1 MRHLITGGSGFIGTA
16 LARHLLDAGHHVTTL
31 DRATP
36 LPHPHRHE
44 YHHERLADVL
54 GDVRDAA
61 LVSMLVQRVDRVW
74 HLASRVGV
82 RHYIESAHDT
92 VSTTLDGAA
101 AVIDACAK
109 HGRPLMLAST
119 SEAYGKPVKLPMHE
133 LDDIRFGDTGT
144 TRWVYGMA
152 KALSEQ
158 LALAAHRH
166 HGLDVRIFRPFN
178 IVGPGQNPDSGLIFP
193 SYAQA
198 IIDGTAIKVHGDG
211 QQTRTF
217 CGVSDLVSGIVRL
230 SEAPHAAGVVVNLGS
245 PVEVPVIE
253 VADAFAYEASR
264 QGRPTPTR
272 MVPYE
277 HDYPEGFEDTRRRV
291 PDLSRARELIGW
303 HPELLTPLH
312 ALVRWTVSHAIE
324 TAEQSTG
331 IAAD

>member
-1 MRHLITGGSGFIGTA
+1 M
-16 LARHLLDAGHHVTTL
+16 
-31 DRATP
+31 
-36 LPHPHRHE
+36 
-44 YHHERLADVL
+44 
-54 GDVRDAA
+54 
-61 LVSMLVQRVDRVW
+61 DRVW

-82 RHYIESAHDT
+82 RHYIDSPGDT
-92 VSTTLDGAA
+92 VSTTLSGAA
-101 AVIDACAK
+101 AIIDACTK

-119 SEAYGKPVKLPMHE
+119 SEAYGKGVKLPMHE

-158 LALAAHRH
+158 LALDYHRK

-178 IVGPGQNPDSGLIFP
+178 IVGPGQSPESGLIFP

-211 QQTRTF
+211 SQTRTF
-217 CGVSDLVSGIVRL
+217 CGVSDLVSGIIRL
-230 SEAPHAAGVVVNLGS
+230 ADAPNAAGKVVNIGS
-245 PVEVPVIE
+245 PEEMPVID

-264 QGRPTPTR
+264 QGRPTPIR
-272 MVPYE
+272 MVHYD
-277 HDYPEGFEDTRRRV
+277 HVYPEGFEDTMRRV

-303 HPELLTPLH
+303 DPRMLTPLH
-312 ALVRWTVSHAIE
+312 ALVRWTVADAIDRLE
-324 TAEQSTG
+324 GSTG